1 MSVYR
6 KVILMWCIV
15 LLFTLM
21 IMVTAKLVSN
31 LIPIMGLLLPFYI
44 KRTLNKL
51 KCPKCE
57 MPVTYQ
63 GKILGH
69 SYFGGFLNSRCNNC
83 GWDLDNR

>member
-21 IMVTAKLVSN
+21 IMVTAKLVSS
-31 LIPIMGLLLPFYI
+31 LIPIMGILIPFYI
-44 KRTLNKL
+44 KHTLNKL

-57 MPVTYQ
+57 MPVSYQ
-63 GKILGH
+63 GKILGQ
-69 SYFGGFLNSRCNNC
+69 SYFGGFLNRRCNNC
-83 GWDLDNR
+83 GWDLDTR